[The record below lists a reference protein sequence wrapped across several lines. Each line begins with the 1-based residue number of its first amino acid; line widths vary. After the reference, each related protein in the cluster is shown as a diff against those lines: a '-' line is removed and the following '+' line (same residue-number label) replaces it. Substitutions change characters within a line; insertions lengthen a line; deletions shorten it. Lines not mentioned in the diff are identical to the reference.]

1 MKKLF
6 VLIPCFVAVLVMS
19 QMSFAQESDT
29 PAHAPELSLE
39 DIIGEARTPMPP
51 QALPFGYPPY
61 PMANGYPAY
70 GVPYS
75 YPRGAMRAAR
85 KADRP
90 RRFVGRLA
98 PPPYQPYP
106 LPVPGAFPPGA
117 LPPGGV
123 PGMVQPPVAAPAV
136 FGEIP
141 CQETLG
147 AVPPIPA
154 PLGPPNVYY
163 RPTPIK
169 NFMTLM
175 TAPRPYIGY
184 DPYAGYPPFP
194 GYVPPQ

>member
-6 VLIPCFVAVLVMS
+6 VLISCFAVVLVMS
-19 QMSFAQESDT
+19 KTSFAQESV
-29 PAHAPELSLE
+29 APLPNVSELSLE
-39 DIIGEARTPMPP
+39 DIIGEARTPMVP
-51 QALPFGYPPY
+51 QAVPFGSPPY
-61 PMANGYPAY
+61 PMVDGYPAY
-70 GVPYS
+70 GIPYS

-85 KADRP
+85 QAQRP
-90 RRFVGRLA
+90 RRFAGRLA
-98 PPPYQPYP
+98 PPPYQPY
-106 LPVPGAFPPGA
+106 A
-117 LPPGGV
+117 LPAPGIL
-123 PGMVQPPVAAPAV
+123 PGMVPPPVAPPPVVAPGV

-147 AVPPIPA
+147 AVPAVPA